1 MLRHDAK
8 GTARGGC
15 WIRAIEPEL
24 RCSLRN
30 ALFVR
35 HSNDY
40 RHLGQARHGSFARP
54 EGKTR
59 RMASAKRII
68 CVGHA
73 ALDRIYRIEA
83 FPPHPTKVRAL
94 EHIEAGGGMAANAA
108 VAIARLG
115 GRPELWS
122 RVGDDH
128 AGATI
133 RAGLKAEQV
142 DVRYMQAF
150 EGARSSTSAIIV
162 DDKGERLIVGQRDA
176 GMPSDT
182 SWLPLERVNDADAVL
197 GDLRWLEGVRAVF
210 AQARK
215 ASVPTVLDADLGARE
230 ALVGL
235 LKLTDY
241 AIFSAPA
248 LREFASGATDAE
260 RLQFVLSHGPKHAGV
275 TLGSEGYAWCE
286 RDRSG
291 QVAAFK
297 VAVTDTTGAGDAF
310 HGAFALMLAEGHA
323 PAESARLAA
332 AAAALKCR
340 RLGSRAGL
348 PSRAELLAFAAGA
361 R

>member
-1 MLRHDAK
+1 
-8 GTARGGC
+8 
-15 WIRAIEPEL
+15 
-24 RCSLRN
+24 
-30 ALFVR
+30 
-35 HSNDY
+35 
-40 RHLGQARHGSFARP
+40 
-54 EGKTR
+54 
-59 RMASAKRII
+59 MAAAKRII

-115 GRPELWS
+115 GKPELWS
-122 RVGDDH
+122 RVGDDN
-128 AGATI
+128 AGNTI
-133 RAGLKAEQV
+133 RAGLRAEHV
-142 DVRYMQAF
+142 DVRYVQSF

-176 GMPSDT
+176 GMPSGT
-182 SWLPLERVNDADAVL
+182 SWLPLERVNEVDAVL

-215 ASVPTVLDADLGARE
+215 ANVPTVLDADLGARE
-230 ALVGL
+230 AVVGL

-248 LREFASGATDAE
+248 LREFASSGTDMVGTDME
-260 RLQFVLSHGPKHAGV
+260 RLEIVLSHGPKHAGV
-275 TLGSEGYAWCE
+275 TLGGQGYAWRE
-286 RDRSG
+286 RTGSG
-291 QVAAFK
+291 HIPAFA

-310 HGAFALMLAEGHA
+310 HGAFTLLLAEGHM

-332 AAAALKCR
+332 AAAALKCT

-348 PSRAELLAFAAGA
+348 PSRAELEAFSSK
-361 R
+361 